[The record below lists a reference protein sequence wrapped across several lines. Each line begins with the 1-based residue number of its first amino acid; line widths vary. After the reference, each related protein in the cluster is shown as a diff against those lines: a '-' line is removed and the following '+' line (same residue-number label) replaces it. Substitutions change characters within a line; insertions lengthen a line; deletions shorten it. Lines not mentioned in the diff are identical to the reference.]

1 MFERFTNL
9 ARRVIVL
16 AQEEAR
22 GEPLRHNYIGTEHL
36 LLGLLGES
44 RGLAAK
50 VLNGFGM
57 TLDDTREDVRVRV
70 GAGEGPVMTGHIPFT
85 PRGKKVLELALREAL
100 ELNHNH
106 IGTEH
111 LLLGLVREG
120 NGAGAGI
127 LAARCGSLEVVRE
140 AVLTAVRQLPQSAE
154 RRSRVTP
161 PVALRPGTA
170 PESDELPTT
179 PAADSGLEEA
189 VRLAGGGPVGS
200 HHLVLAALADP
211 GTAAARALAAL
222 GIDLDQARAAL
233 RAADVAGSTDELPQ
247 DAGRRQLQVRVTGDS
262 MTLELTD
269 PVIVGLGRAALS
281 ARGGRAG
288 EPPAI
293 RGDLPVSTSLAAVW
307 LALHASLDEIRQRAT
322 AEPRP
327 APPTPPSDASPD
339 ATPKDAA
346 PPSATPPDAAPP
358 GAAPPGQAPPG
369 QEPPGDTPPATPAAS
384 GS

>member
-16 AQEEAR
+16 SQEEAR

-50 VLNGFGM
+50 VLSGFGM
-57 TLDDTREDVRVRV
+57 TLENTREAVRVRV
-70 GAGEGPVMTGHIPFT
+70 GVGEGPVVTGHIPFT
-85 PRGKKVLELALREAL
+85 PRAKKVLELALREAL
-100 ELNHNH
+100 QLNHTY

-120 NGAGAGI
+120 NGAGAEI
-127 LAARCGSLEVVRE
+127 LAARCGNLEEVRS
-140 AVLTAVRQLPQSAE
+140 AVLKAVRQLPPSAG
-154 RRSRVTP
+154 RRSRVSP

-179 PAADSGLEEA
+179 PAADTGLEEA

-247 DAGRRQLQVRVTGDS
+247 EAGRRQLQVRLTGDS
-262 MTLELTD
+262 LTMELTD
-269 PVIVGLGRAALS
+269 PVIVGLGRAALD
-281 ARGGRAG
+281 ALGDRAG

-293 RGDLPVSTSLAAVW
+293 RGDLPVSTSLATVW
-307 LALHASLDEIRQRAT
+307 LALQASLEEIRQRAA
-322 AEPRP
+322 AETE
-327 APPTPPSDASPD
+327 PTPPSGP
-339 ATPKDAA
+339 
-346 PPSATPPDAAPP
+346 PPDDQPPVAA
-358 GAAPPGQAPPG
+358 
-369 QEPPGDTPPATPAAS
+369 AAS
-384 GS
+384 GPADLAGAG